1 MNKTLYDNIN
11 RYTITTSILYHN
23 AVFLVIILNIYY
35 FTNSITKLESNV
47 YFIQLLHI
55 NFV

>member
-11 RYTITTSILYHN
+11 RYTITISILYHN
-23 AVFLVIILNIYY
+23 VLVIILNIYY